1 MQYSAIIGIFLYVVV
16 ATFLYLLNY
25 WDPRRLDSAM
35 SMSIIAYGFS
45 TIAFA
50 IYFRTLTTNI
60 TISDMPFRDDKDEA
74 NVEKLKIEMKLQE
87 YKALGDTILDEV
99 RFMLGTPDSHWS
111 NVQQTKDGIKLCKYV
126 SNEGWPHPQLLVRC
140 TWFAKGA
147 NAKDV
152 MRILSAKDVKTRNIY
167 DENCAV
173 LNVVCDFEDD
183 HGIYIVNNWQKE
195 YFGGL
200 ISSRE
205 FVTLAIAKT
214 DYLDSSL
221 IKQTVDADD
230 TFSDANDGKKI
241 EVLLGGSRF
250 IDLPEFPETS
260 KRPRAKILMGGSAV
274 ASVEGGCRITQYGSV
289 IVGGWV
295 PDSVTHSGLINTQID
310 VARSIKRHLISKK
323 ES

>member
-1 MQYSAIIGIFLYVVV
+1 MVQYSAIIGIFLYVVV

-111 NVQQTKDGIKLCKYV
+111 NVQQTKDGIKICKYV
-126 SNEGWPHPQLLVRC
+126 SDEGWAHPQLLVRC
-140 TWFAKGA
+140 IWFAKGA

-152 MRILSAKDVKTRNIY
+152 MKILSAK
-167 DENCAV
+167 
-173 LNVVCDFEDD
+173 
-183 HGIYIVNNWQKE
+183 
-195 YFGGL
+195 
-200 ISSRE
+200 
-205 FVTLAIAKT
+205 
-214 DYLDSSL
+214 
-221 IKQTVDADD
+221 
-230 TFSDANDGKKI
+230 
-241 EVLLGGSRF
+241 
-250 IDLPEFPETS
+250 
-260 KRPRAKILMGGSAV
+260 M
-274 ASVEGGCRITQYGSV
+274 
-289 IVGGWV
+289 
-295 PDSVTHSGLINTQID
+295 
-310 VARSIKRHLISKK
+310 
-323 ES
+323 

>member
-1 MQYSAIIGIFLYVVV
+1 MQYSALIGIFLFVVI
-16 ATFLYLLNY
+16 ATLLFLFNY
-25 WDPRRLDSAM
+25 WDPRRLDSAT
-35 SMSIIAYGFS
+35 SMSIIAYGVS
-45 TIAFA
+45 TIVFA
-50 IYFRTLTTNI
+50 VYFRTLTTII
-60 TISDMPFRDDKDEA
+60 TISDMPFRDEKDDA

-99 RFMLGTPDSHWS
+99 RFMLGSPDSHWA
-111 NVQQTKDGIKLCKYV
+111 NVQQTKDGIKVCKYV
-126 SNEGWPHPQLLVRC
+126 SDKGWPHSQLLVRC
-140 TWFAKGA
+140 AWFVKGA

-152 MRILSAKDVKTRNIY
+152 MKILSAKDVKTRNIY

-173 LNVVCDFEDD
+173 LNVVCDFEEE

-205 FVTLAIAKT
+205 FVTLTISTT
-214 DYLDSSL
+214 DYFDSSFL
-221 IKQTVDADD
+221 KQTIDVDD
-230 TFSDANDGKKI
+230 TFADGTDGKKI

-274 ASVEGGCRITQYGSV
+274 ASVEGGCRIIQYGSV

-295 PDSVTHSGLINTQID
+295 PDSVTHGGLINAQLD
-310 VARSIKRHLISKK
+310 VARSIKQHLTSKK

>member
-1 MQYSAIIGIFLYVVV
+1 M
-16 ATFLYLLNY
+16 
-25 WDPRRLDSAM
+25 
-35 SMSIIAYGFS
+35 
-45 TIAFA
+45 
-50 IYFRTLTTNI
+50 TTNI

-74 NVEKLKIEMKLQE
+74 NVEKLKIEIEVPRDIPWGLS
-87 YKALGDTILDEV
+87 GRGTIYV
-99 RFMLGTPDSHWS
+99 RYPDSHWS

-173 LNVVCDFEDD
+173 LNVVCDFEEE

-221 IKQTVDADD
+221 IDETVDADD

-241 EVLLGGSRF
+241 EVLLGGSNSLICQSFQKQVNGLAQRF
-250 IDLPEFPETS
+250 
-260 KRPRAKILMGGSAV
+260 
-274 ASVEGGCRITQYGSV
+274 
-289 IVGGWV
+289 
-295 PDSVTHSGLINTQID
+295 
-310 VARSIKRHLISKK
+310 
-323 ES
+323 

>member
-1 MQYSAIIGIFLYVVV
+1 
-16 ATFLYLLNY
+16 
-25 WDPRRLDSAM
+25 
-35 SMSIIAYGFS
+35 
-45 TIAFA
+45 
-50 IYFRTLTTNI
+50 
-60 TISDMPFRDDKDEA
+60 
-74 NVEKLKIEMKLQE
+74 MK
-87 YKALGDTILDEV
+87 
-99 RFMLGTPDSHWS
+99 
-111 NVQQTKDGIKLCKYV
+111 
-126 SNEGWPHPQLLVRC
+126 
-140 TWFAKGA
+140 
-147 NAKDV
+147 
-152 MRILSAKDVKTRNIY
+152 ILSAKDVKTRNIY

-173 LNVVCDFEDD
+173 LNVVCDFEDE

-221 IKQTVDADD
+221 VKQTIDADD
-230 TFSDANDGKKI
+230 KSSDGNNGEKI

-250 IDLPEFPETS
+250 VDLPEFPETS
-260 KRPRAKILMGGSAV
+260 KRPRAKILMGGSVV
-274 ASVEGGCRITQYGSV
+274 ASVEGGCRIIQYGSV

-310 VARSIKRHLISKK
+310 VARSIKRYLISKK